1 MLQISLVK
9 SLRWKLTSCISSLVS
24 TLTLGKIS
32 SYSVVTCG
40 VGLLVSEHISGY
52 NMFTLKSNKTL
63 LDNSL

>member
-9 SLRWKLTSCISSLVS
+9 SLQWKLTSCISSLVS

-40 VGLLVSEHISGY
+40 CLLVSEHISGY
-52 NMFTLKSNKTL
+52 NTFTLKSNKTL